1 MKRLYKLRTNKSGA
15 LEGLPLYLIILVVVA
30 GIGTAVLAGWMM
42 SSRTSDLGSIEL
54 NESSISTRRE
64 NPIIVTA
71 YDQNGSPLED
81 VTVSFIGCGMEEVEM
96 TGSDG
101 TAEFD
106 VEDNLTV
113 PPGQPYG
120 TIEVQARYTGSTTL
134 TETAHITVTS

>member
-54 NESSISTRRE
+54 SDSSIGTGKHDVE
-64 NPIIVTA
+64 ITA

-81 VTVSFIGCGMEEVEM
+81 VTISLIGCGIEQVEM

-106 VEDNLTV
+106 LKGKLTV